1 MNEIQRIR
9 KAINWLLFKGVAE
22 NDRELAEKL
31 DYTKSSFSQIVN
43 GRVPLSEKFV
53 KKLCRLDKN
62 INEVWILTG
71 DGEMFKSE
79 KESNLNSE
87 NVVTI
92 QKDVWNVLQQQAAS
106 LASKDKQID
115 ELMSLL
121 KEQIAD
127 NKKAIAR
134 QEDDVA
140 SAAAV

>member
-62 INEVWILTG
+62 INEVWILAG
-71 DGEMFKSE
+71 EGEMFKSE

>member
-71 DGEMFKSE
+71 EGEMFKSE

-134 QEDDVA
+134 QEDDAA

>member
-1 MNEIQRIR
+1 
-9 KAINWLLFKGVAE
+9 
-22 NDRELAEKL
+22 
-31 DYTKSSFSQIVN
+31 
-43 GRVPLSEKFV
+43 
-53 KKLCRLDKN
+53 
-62 INEVWILTG
+62 
-71 DGEMFKSE
+71 MFKSE

-134 QEDDVA
+134 QEDDAA

>member
-62 INEVWILTG
+62 INEVWILAG
-71 DGEMFKSE
+71 EGEMFKSE
-79 KESNLNSE
+79 KESNLNRE

-134 QEDDVA
+134 QEDDAA

>member
-53 KKLCRLDKN
+53 KKLCRLDEN

-71 DGEMFKSE
+71 EGEMFKSE

-134 QEDDVA
+134 QEDDAA

>member
-71 DGEMFKSE
+71 EGEMFKSE

-134 QEDDVA
+134 QEDDAA
-140 SAAAV
+140 SAAVV

>member
-1 MNEIQRIR
+1 MDEVQRIR

-22 NDRELAEKL
+22 NDRELSEL
-31 DYTKSSFSQIVN
+31 LGYTKSSFSQIVN
-43 GRVPLSEKFV
+43 GRVPLSDKFV
-53 KKLCRLDKN
+53 KKLCRYDEN

-71 DGEMFKSE
+71 EGEMFKSGA
-79 KESNLNSE
+79 ESNLNSE
-87 NVVTI
+87 NSVTI

-121 KEQIAD
+121 KEQIAAY
-127 NKKAIAR
+127 KKAAVR
-134 QEDDVA
+134 QGDAAA